1 MQVYAKEEVKKAK
14 KLTKQQVYAQIAD
27 RYGDCTIP
35 EAREIMELDYGI
47 IDGAALYVELA
58 EV

>member
-1 MQVYAKEEVKKAK
+1 MQTYTAQEVKKAK

-35 EAREIMELDYGI
+35 EARDIMELDYGI
-47 IDGAALYVELA
+47 VDQTTTYVELA
-58 EV
+58 EI